1 MVDVTDSTDVN
12 VRFSTFKLSLCHLN
26 NSSLNG
32 LNIGFMFEL
41 TGVYASSS
49 GCNRTGQGLKLK
61 SRNYSSVPLDFE
73 TISSAMFLGTSS

>member
-1 MVDVTDSTDVN
+1 
-12 VRFSTFKLSLCHLN
+12 
-26 NSSLNG
+26 
-32 LNIGFMFEL
+32 MFEL

-61 SRNYSSVPLDFE
+61 SRNYSSDPLDFE